1 MEEELDRLYEERQE
15 LDKKISETAKK
26 NRGPVID
33 AMKKNISRYGISAN
47 ELGFF
52 ENSTAAVKPAVT
64 SSPIKYQQG
73 EKTWTGRGRKP
84 QFIVDHTSAGG
95 NIEDL
100 HVK

>member
-26 NRGPVID
+26 NRDPVID

-52 ENSTAAVKPAVT
+52 ENSTSAAKPAV
-64 SSPIKYQQG
+64 SPSPAKYQQG

-84 QFIVDHTSAGG
+84 QFIVDYTSGGG

-100 HVK
+100 RTQ